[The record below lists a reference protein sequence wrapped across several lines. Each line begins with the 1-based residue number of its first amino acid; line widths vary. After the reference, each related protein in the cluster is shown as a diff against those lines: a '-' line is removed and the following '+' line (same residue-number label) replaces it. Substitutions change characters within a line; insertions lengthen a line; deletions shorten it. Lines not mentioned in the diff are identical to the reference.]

1 MECREFEIE
10 LQDRLD
16 LRQDPR
22 SPALQAH
29 AAGCE
34 ACATSLASAK
44 LLLRGV
50 AAWKMTLPTVELA
63 ARIASQL
70 VTVESAAHIA
80 SPRDVA
86 SHVVSD
92 RRSGPVYSG
101 PFAWGLVTTS
111 AAALCFMFCSTAF
124 QPNSQSP
131 LRNLANRQSSKSKVS
146 ATAMA
151 TPNVMRNEPAANQ
164 KDVNPN
170 LNTVLAS
177 AGQAYS
183 HLALETAAVAEDFAL
198 LMPAQGFFRDSDP
211 SRIDKA
217 AVPSNSNGLLPET
230 VYPVGDSVEN
240 ALQYLWQAVPGT
252 QKAAS

>member
-22 SPALQAH
+22 SPALQGH
-29 AAGCE
+29 ADSCE
-34 ACATSLASAK
+34 PCRTSLASAK

-50 AAWKMTLPTVELA
+50 TAWKKSLPTVELA

-70 VTVESAAHIA
+70 GSVESPIHIA
-80 SPRDVA
+80 SPREVV
-86 SHVVSD
+86 SHAVSD

-111 AAALCFMFCSTAF
+111 AAALCFMFCSAAF
-124 QPNSQSP
+124 QQNSQSP
-131 LRNLANRQSSKSKVS
+131 SRNLANRQGSKSKALATVMVAPNGSS
-146 ATAMA
+146 AKQTGA
-151 TPNVMRNEPAANQ
+151 
-164 KDVNPN
+164 NPN
-170 LNTVLAS
+170 LDTVLAS

-183 HLALETAAVAEDFAL
+183 HLAQETAAVAEDFAL
-198 LMPAQGFFRDSDP
+198 LMPTQGFFRASDP
-211 SRIDKA
+211 SRIDMD